1 MARPIKRGL
10 SYFPVDIGWRKD
22 RKVRLLEGEF
32 GSKSLIVLLALWE
45 LCYKD
50 HGYYTEWQDEDAILL
65 SQDLSGDYSV
75 GLIQEI
81 VSGCLRRSL
90 FDQGVFQAFG
100 VLTSAAVQ
108 KRYLMAIKDNVIKS
122 AAASVHRE
130 FKPEFWLL
138 TEDDLQEVFGSR
150 YKQGLVKFTQNDSFS
165 GINSGFSGIN
175 PGFSENNSPKQDKT
189 RQDETKPDETMG
201 VAAAG
206 VTRVFRLFESI
217 KGMISSY
224 EQERLMELME
234 RYSDQWVYDA
244 LKVMADAGRTKL
256 GYAESILER
265 WQAEGRDSKP
275 TWQAAKEAKDAER
288 EKRFEEWH
296 KKMEAAGYE

>member
-10 SYFPVDIGWRKD
+10 SYFPMDIGWRKD

-165 GINSGFSGIN
+165 GINPGFSGNN
-175 PGFSENNSPKQDKT
+175 PSFSGKNPPKQDKT
-189 RQDETKPDETMG
+189 KQDETKQDETTNSIVG
-201 VAAAG
+201 V
-206 VTRVFRLFESI
+206 VRLFENI
-217 KGMISSY
+217 KGMPLTGY
-224 EQERLMELME
+224 ECEKLKDMVGY
-234 RYSDQWVYDA
+234 YSPEWVSDA
-244 LKVMADAGRTKL
+244 LRVMADAGKVKL
-256 GYAESILER
+256 NYAEGILNN
-265 WQAEGRDSKP
+265 WQANGKGTKP
-275 TWQAAKEAKDAER
+275 ACQKQAAER
-288 EKRFEEWH
+288 EKRFAEWH
-296 KKMEAAGYE
+296 KKMEAEGYE